1 MTVLKPPPSTD
12 ERRARRRKKA
22 QRAALG
28 CLSLLW
34 VLWVVENLIGE
45 QNAWVAVLTYVPQ
58 FPLLIFPVVLL
69 ALALARRE
77 WRATGL
83 NSVGVVFW
91 LVWGMGCVVPLR
103 WPFGSHQTSARLKV
117 MSFNILGG
125 QWGVERIAQVVQREN
140 PDVICFEET
149 REPGG
154 GDLISQ
160 LKVALPGYRV
170 AQALEV
176 ATFSK
181 FPIDAQKS
189 VMLPKATG
197 RAFLVTVLQIPGSKA
212 GKFHRVRVVN
222 VHFTPLKIGEL
233 RQNGVQLYARQ
244 IDVGIAAREV
254 QKSLLFSATQ
264 YATENPDALLV
275 MGDFNTPPRGRL
287 YRELASR
294 WQDAFRSAGSGLGHT
309 FSSRLPLVRIDYIW
323 TNPMLVV
330 RCCTPLDPVGIS
342 SRGKRGMASDHRP
355 LMAELDLLS

>member
-176 ATFSK
+176 
-181 FPIDAQKS
+181 D
-189 VMLPKATG
+189 
-197 RAFLVTVLQIPGSKA
+197 
-212 GKFHRVRVVN
+212 